1 MQVPQVEEVPAPVL
15 EPPPPQPPV
24 EDPAPVEAPPPVEV
38 PAPVEA
44 PAPEPVAQPPP
55 PAPVVMEESVPAEPE
70 PVEKAAVQTEEVHE
84 LSAELTPDVENSS
97 LEQVLKELC
106 KEMKS
111 ATSTA
116 VEGYDMSSDAVIS
129 HINIMQK
136 VLESNLATRD
146 ENAWNQVPKQTYIF
160 LCFFLI

>member
-1 MQVPQVEEVPAPVL
+1 ML
-15 EPPPPQPPV
+15 EPPPPPPQVEAPAPV
-24 EDPAPVEAPPPVEV
+24 EVPAPVEAPAPVEV

-146 ENAWNQVPKQTYIF
+146 ENAWNQVPKQTYTF
-160 LCFFLI
+160 LCLF